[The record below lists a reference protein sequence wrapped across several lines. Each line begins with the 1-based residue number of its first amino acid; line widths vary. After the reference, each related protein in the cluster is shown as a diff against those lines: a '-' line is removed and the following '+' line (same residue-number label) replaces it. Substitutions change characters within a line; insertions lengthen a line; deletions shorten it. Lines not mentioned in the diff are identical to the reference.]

1 MVVVRQRVRAWAT
14 EMKFSLVE
22 QTKIVTAASE
32 LGRNTLEHGG
42 GGSLE
47 LALVSNGAR
56 RGIRL
61 RFSDKGPGI
70 RMSPLALKDGFTT
83 GAGMG
88 LGLGG
93 SKRLMNEFEIETK
106 AGRRHDRNRHPMEV
120 MASSSRVIPSARR
133 MPARA
138 GNARRQALF
147 AGRCDGVR

>member
-1 MVVVRQRVRAWAT
+1 MMAGTAQKTETIPIRTSSDVVLVRQRVRVLSI

-47 LALVSNGAR
+47 LAVITNGAR

-61 RFSDKGPGI
+61 RFIDQGPGI
-70 RMSPLALKDGFTT
+70 ADVALALKDGYTS
-83 GAGMG
+83 GSGMG

-93 SKRLMNEFEIETK
+93 SKRLMNEFEIDTK
-106 AGRRHDRNRHPMEV
+106 PGSGTTVTAIRWK
-120 MASSSRVIPSARR
+120 
-133 MPARA
+133 
-138 GNARRQALF
+138 
-147 AGRCDGVR
+147 

>member
-1 MVVVRQRVRAWAT
+1 MGTETIQKTETISIGNPSDVVVVRQRVRVWTT

-32 LGRNTLEHGG
+32 LGRNTFEHGG

-47 LALVSNGAR
+47 IALLVNGIR

-61 RFSDKGPGI
+61 RFSDRGPGI
-70 RMSPLALKDGFTT
+70 PDVERALKDGFTT

-93 SKRLMNEFEIETK
+93 SKRLMSEFEIETRPGGGTTVTAIRWK
-106 AGRRHDRNRHPMEV
+106 
-120 MASSSRVIPSARR
+120 
-133 MPARA
+133 
-138 GNARRQALF
+138 
-147 AGRCDGVR
+147 

>member
-1 MVVVRQRVRAWAT
+1 MATGTVQKAETIPIKSSSDVVLVRQRVRVLAI

-47 LALVSNGAR
+47 LAVITNGAR

-61 RFSDKGPGI
+61 RFIDHGPGI
-70 RMSPLALKDGFTT
+70 ADVALALKDGYTS
-83 GAGMG
+83 GSGMG

-93 SKRLMNEFEIETK
+93 SKRLMNEFEIDTK
-106 AGRRHDRNRHPMEV
+106 PGSGTTVTAIRWK
-120 MASSSRVIPSARR
+120 
-133 MPARA
+133 
-138 GNARRQALF
+138 
-147 AGRCDGVR
+147 

>member
-1 MVVVRQRVRAWAT
+1 VRQRVRTWTT

-42 GGSLE
+42 GGTLE
-47 LALVSNGAR
+47 LALLVDGVR

-61 RFSDKGPGI
+61 RFSDQGPGI
-70 RMSPLALKDGFTT
+70 PDIALALKDGFTS

-93 SKRLMNEFEIETK
+93 SKRLMNEFEIDTTPGIGTTVTAIRWK
-106 AGRRHDRNRHPMEV
+106 
-120 MASSSRVIPSARR
+120 
-133 MPARA
+133 
-138 GNARRQALF
+138 
-147 AGRCDGVR
+147 

>member
-1 MVVVRQRVRAWAT
+1 MATGTVQKTETIPIKSSSDVVMVRQRVRVLAI

-47 LALVSNGAR
+47 LAVITNGAR

-61 RFSDKGPGI
+61 RFIDQGPGI
-70 RMSPLALKDGFTT
+70 ADVALALKDGYTS
-83 GAGMG
+83 GSGMG

-93 SKRLMNEFEIETK
+93 SKRLMNEFEIDTRPGSGTTVTAIRWK
-106 AGRRHDRNRHPMEV
+106 
-120 MASSSRVIPSARR
+120 
-133 MPARA
+133 
-138 GNARRQALF
+138 
-147 AGRCDGVR
+147 

>member
-1 MVVVRQRVRAWAT
+1 MIFTGTVQKTETVPIQTSSDVVVVRQRVRVWTT

-47 LALVSNGAR
+47 LALLINGSR

-61 RFSDKGPGI
+61 RFSDQGPGI
-70 RMSPLALKDGFTT
+70 PDVALALRDGYTS
-83 GAGMG
+83 GSGMG

-93 SKRLMNEFEIETK
+93 SKRLMNEFEIET
-106 AGRRHDRNRHPMEV
+106 AP
-120 MASSSRVIPSARR
+120 
-133 MPARA
+133 
-138 GNARRQALF
+138 
-147 AGRCDGVR
+147 GVGTTITTVRWK